1 MAPPKG
7 SANGKAA
14 WVGQFEPAPEPKV
27 KIDSKVPKS
36 IAQKFLEV
44 LKPGESK
51 SASSSESDRTV
62 HQAKRSRNQLE
73 ISFQKLE
80 SFDRTRSK
88 LFLFARATRQAR
100 PGARHNR

>member
-51 SASSSESDRTV
+51 SAAVVKAIELFIKQRE
-62 HQAKRSRNQLE
+62 AE
-73 ISFQKLE
+73 I
-80 SFDRTRSK
+80 
-88 LFLFARATRQAR
+88 
-100 PGARHNR
+100 N

>member
-1 MAPPKG
+1 MILMSAISELDMAPPKG

-14 WVGQFEPAPEPKV
+14 WIGQFEPAPEPKV

-51 SASSSESDRTV
+51 SAAVVKAIELFIKQRE
-62 HQAKRSRNQLE
+62 AE
-73 ISFQKLE
+73 I
-80 SFDRTRSK
+80 
-88 LFLFARATRQAR
+88 
-100 PGARHNR
+100 N